1 MMFYSEIYLFVSIFI
16 IILLKN
22 VKISILSKILCLTPI
37 YIILMEIDDLP
48 RVNKI
53 ILFIYYIFVI
63 SIANIII

>member
-1 MMFYSEIYLFVSIFI
+1 MVFYSEIFLFVSILI
-16 IILLKN
+16 IIILKN

-37 YIILMEIDDLP
+37 YIILMEIDDIP
-48 RVNKI
+48 RANKI

>member
-1 MMFYSEIYLFVSIFI
+1 MVIYSDIYLFVSILI

-22 VKISILSKILCLTPI
+22 IKISTLSKVLCLIPI
-37 YIILMEIDDLP
+37 YIILMEIDDIP

-53 ILFIYYIFVI
+53 ILLIYYIFVI

>member
-1 MMFYSEIYLFVSIFI
+1 MVFYSEIYLFVSILI

-22 VKISILSKILCLTPI
+22 VKIPTLSKVLCLTPI
-37 YIILMEIDDLP
+37 YIILMEIDDIP
-48 RVNKI
+48 RANKI

>member
-1 MMFYSEIYLFVSIFI
+1 MVFYSEIFLFVSILI

-22 VKISILSKILCLTPI
+22 VKISTLSKILFLTPI
-37 YIILMEIDDLP
+37 YIILMEIDDIP
-48 RVNKI
+48 RANKI